1 MNVPTS
7 FTRRLT
13 SENKLR
19 EETDFTESMEKPKET
34 SITKKKELGGYIKL
48 VSHVYICISF

>member
-13 SENKLR
+13 SENKVR
-19 EETDFTESMEKPKET
+19 EETDFTEYMEKHKEH
-34 SITKKKELGGYIKL
+34 KKIKKLGG
-48 VSHVYICISF
+48 